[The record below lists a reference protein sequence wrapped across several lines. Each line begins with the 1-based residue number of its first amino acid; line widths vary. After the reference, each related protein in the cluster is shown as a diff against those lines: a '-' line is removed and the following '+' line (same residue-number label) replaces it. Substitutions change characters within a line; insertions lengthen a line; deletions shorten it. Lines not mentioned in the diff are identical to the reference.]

1 MSAHD
6 LYAEMIRDTAH
17 ECTLLR
23 ADVDALRSLLTAA
36 LLLIPPKGYAGF
48 KRDASLLLRE
58 VAKPMS
64 QRFNEA
70 VGAELVRGV
79 LNG

>member
-6 LYAEMIRDTAH
+6 LYAETIRDTAH

-36 LLLIPPKGYAGF
+36 LLLIPPNRYAGF
-48 KRDASLLLRE
+48 KRDSALMLRE
-58 VAKPMS
+58 IAKPMS

-70 VGAELVRGV
+70 VGAEIARGAV
-79 LNG
+79 Q